1 MPHGCVTY
9 GTYQSAKSRPV
20 SGEANTNYV
29 RKRGK
34 VDFTLD
40 SGDDSDEW
48 GDGNG
53 GEEDT
58 ESTSSEDSA
67 DEDWA
72 AEVKPRRK
80 RATKA
85 EMTERRAKA
94 EAEVAREKAL
104 RMRGG
109 MQTGKRRGRK
119 ARPPPEEKVRI
130 ANTKAVAA
138 PKKVRSSP
146 YPLRIR
152 PKRELH

>member
-1 MPHGCVTY
+1 M
-9 GTYQSAKSRPV
+9 
-20 SGEANTNYV
+20 SGEANTSYV

-48 GDGNG
+48 GGAKG
-53 GEEDT
+53 GEEE
-58 ESTSSEDSA
+58 ESSSSSDDSA

-72 AEVKPRRK
+72 AEEKPRRK

-85 EMTERRAKA
+85 EMAERRAKA
-94 EAEVAREKAL
+94 DAEAREKAL

-109 MQTGKRRGRK
+109 TPQGKRRGRK
-119 ARPPPEEKVRI
+119 PRPPEEKVRI
-130 ANTKAVAA
+130 ADTKAVAA
-138 PKKVRSSP
+138 TKKVRNSP

-152 PKRELH
+152 PKRELQ

>member
-9 GTYQSAKSRPV
+9 QNAKSRPV
-20 SGEANTNYV
+20 SGEANMNYV
-29 RKRGK
+29 HKRKK
-34 VDFTLD
+34 VDFSLD
-40 SGDDSDEW
+40 SGEDSDEW

-53 GEEDT
+53 GEEE
-58 ESTSSEDSA
+58 ESTSSDDSA
-67 DEDWA
+67 DEDWAA

-85 EMTERRAKA
+85 EMAERRAKA
-94 EAEVAREKAL
+94 EAEAAREKAL

-109 MQTGKRRGRK
+109 TPPPGKRRGRK
-119 ARPPPEEKVRI
+119 ARPPAEEKVRI

-138 PKKVRSSP
+138 TKKVRNSP

>member
-1 MPHGCVTY
+1 M
-9 GTYQSAKSRPV
+9 
-20 SGEANTNYV
+20 SGEANTSYV

-48 GDGNG
+48 GGAKG
-53 GEEDT
+53 GEEE
-58 ESTSSEDSA
+58 ESSSSSDDSA

-72 AEVKPRRK
+72 AEEKPRRK

-85 EMTERRAKA
+85 EMAERRAKA
-94 EAEVAREKAL
+94 DAEAREKAL

-109 MQTGKRRGRK
+109 TPQGKRRGRK
-119 ARPPPEEKVRI
+119 PRPPEEKVRI
-130 ANTKAVAA
+130 ADTKAVAA
-138 PKKVRSSP
+138 TKKVRNSP

-152 PKRELH
+152 PIRELQ